1 MGGAIRGGPAQCAAR
16 RPRWGRGEAAIL
28 LACLALAAGF
38 PTGATSAAAA
48 ELTRPDYVSQLETIC
63 KPDSEATQRAVAGT
77 RADVRHERFRAAAL
91 KVAKAKRI
99 FAGTVRS
106 ISTVPRPAPDRAIL
120 ARWYA
125 ALSRESTALARTA
138 AALRVEDLAR
148 FQRVWADFIHEGN
161 KANNVVVSFGFD
173 YCAFKASRF
182 I

>member
-1 MGGAIRGGPAQCAAR
+1 MGGAIRGGRARRAAR
-16 RPRWGRGEAAIL
+16 GLWGRAEAAIL
-28 LACLALAAGF
+28 LACLALVACFAS
-38 PTGATSAAAA
+38 GATAAAA

-63 KPDSEATQRAVAGT
+63 KPDAEATQRAVAGT
-77 RADVRHERFRAAAL
+77 RADVRRERFRRAAA
-91 KVAKAKRI
+91 KVTEAKRI
-99 FAGTVRS
+99 FTGTVRS
-106 ISTVPRPAPDRAIL
+106 ISAVARPAADRAIL

-125 ALSRESTALARTA
+125 ALGRESTALARTA

-161 KANNVVVSFGFD
+161 KANNVVVSFGFN

>member
-1 MGGAIRGGPAQCAAR
+1 MGGAIRGGPARCAAR
-16 RPRWGRGEAAIL
+16 RPLWGRAETAIL
-28 LACLALAAGF
+28 LACLALVACF
-38 PTGATSAAAA
+38 PSGATAAAA

-63 KPDSEATQRAVAGT
+63 KPDAEATQRAVAGT
-77 RADVRHERFRAAAL
+77 RADVRRERFRRAAA
-91 KVAKAKRI
+91 KVIEAKRI
-99 FAGTVRS
+99 FTGTVRS
-106 ISTVPRPAPDRAIL
+106 ISAVARPAADRAIL

-125 ALSRESTALARTA
+125 ALGRESTALARTA

-161 KANNVVVSFGFD
+161 KANNVVVSFGFN